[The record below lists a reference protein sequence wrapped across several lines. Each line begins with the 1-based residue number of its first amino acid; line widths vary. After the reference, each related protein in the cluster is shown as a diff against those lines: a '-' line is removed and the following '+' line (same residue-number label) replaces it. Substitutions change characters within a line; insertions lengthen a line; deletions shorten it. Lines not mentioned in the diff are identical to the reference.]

1 MTERVVRIGGAAAGY
16 GDGAWAAPILLR
28 DGEIDYIVFD
38 FLSEYYM
45 PMAARDRA
53 ANPAM
58 GYLPYFPDEF
68 YPRIAAELADRN
80 VKMIV
85 NAGACNPRA
94 CGTAVEKA
102 AARLG
107 IAPRIAVVD
116 GDDLIGRAA
125 ALRAAGKLSAAMPE
139 GVGYTGI
146 HAYLGAFPIARAL
159 DLGADIVITGR
170 IVDSALV
177 VGPLIHEFGWKPT
190 EYDLLAAG
198 STIGHIL
205 ECGAQASGG
214 LFTDWEQIE
223 DYSNIGYGIAEV
235 RADGTAI
242 ITKPRDTGGIVCVGT
257 VAEQLVYEI
266 DDPRNYR
273 LPDVTVD
280 FSGVTFEQ
288 VGKDQVLM
296 TGAKGRAP
304 GPDYKVNANWDDG
317 WFGAMGFYIRGPD
330 AAAKARRNAE
340 ATFKRAR
347 TMLLERNMA
356 ELRRTNIEVVGDE
369 ESYGAHG
376 RKLGSREIFC
386 RMAMES
392 ETAEAFHLVFREN
405 NTGMTSFTPGMTS
418 TLMMMGPMPMARQES
433 CFVPAVEVP
442 ARVLFEGREEVVERF
457 DHPPARAV
465 PDPVA
470 PPEPPASPDTL
481 VPLRQ
486 LAFTRSGD
494 KGNACNVGVIAR
506 KPEYLPYIA
515 AAMSEAAVADY
526 YAFQLEGKGSVTR
539 YYLPGCNG
547 LNFMLNGA
555 LDGGCTVSL
564 RLDAMGKS
572 ASQDALDIPIPVPQA
587 LLD

>member
-1 MTERVVRIGGAAAGY
+1 MGEKLVRIGGAAAGY
-16 GDGAWAAPILLR
+16 GDGAWAAPVLLR
-28 DGEIDYIVFD
+28 DGDIDYIIFD

-53 ANPAM
+53 ANPDM

-68 YPRIAAELADRN
+68 YPRIAAELVERK

-94 CGTAVEKA
+94 CGAAVEKA
-102 AARLG
+102 AGRLG
-107 IAPRIAVVD
+107 LKPRIAVVH
-116 GDDLIGRAA
+116 GDDLTDRAQ
-125 ALRAAGKLSAAMPE
+125 ALRASGKLTAPMPE
-139 GVGYTGI
+139 GIGYTGI

-159 DLGADIVITGR
+159 ELGADIVITGR
-170 IVDSALV
+170 IVDSALAL
-177 VGPLIHEFGWKPT
+177 GPLIREFGWKPT
-190 EYDLLAAG
+190 DYDLLAAG

-214 LFTDWEQIE
+214 LFTDWQQIE

-235 RADGTAI
+235 RADGSAI
-242 ITKPRDTGGIVCVGT
+242 ITKPKGTGGIVCIGS

-266 DDPRNYR
+266 DDPQNYR

-280 FSGVTFEQ
+280 FSEVTFEQ
-288 VGKDQVLM
+288 VGEDQVLM
-296 TGAKGRAP
+296 TGAKGRPP

-317 WFGAMGFYIRGPD
+317 WFGATGFYMRGPD

-340 ATFKRAR
+340 SSFKRAR
-347 TMLLERNMA
+347 AMLLERNMA
-356 ELRRTNIEVVGDE
+356 PLRRTNIEVVGDE
-369 ESYGAHG
+369 ESYGANA
-376 RKLGSREIFC
+376 RPPGSREVFC
-386 RMAMES
+386 RMAMEA

-433 CFVPAVEVP
+433 CFVPAREVP
-442 ARVLFEGREEVVERF
+442 ARVWFEGREELVERIAHPSA
-457 DHPPARAV
+457 DAAPEPIAPPSPPAAT
-465 PDPVA
+465 
-470 PPEPPASPDTL
+470 DTE
-481 VPLRQ
+481 VPLSR
-486 LAFTRSGD
+486 LAWTRSGD

-506 KPEYLPYIA
+506 KPEFLPYIA
-515 AAMSEAAVADY
+515 AAMSEAAIAEH
-526 YAFQLEGKGSVTR
+526 YAFQLQGKGSVER
-539 YYLPGCNG
+539 YYLPGCHG
-547 LNFMLNGA
+547 LNFMLRGA

-572 ASQDALDIPIPVPQA
+572 ASQDALDFPVPVPEA
-587 LLD
+587 LLA

>member
-1 MTERVVRIGGAAAGY
+1 MVEKVVRIGGAAAGY
-16 GDGAWAAPILLR
+16 GDGAWAAPVLLR
-28 DGEIDYIVFD
+28 DGDIDYIIFD

-53 ANPAM
+53 ANPDM

-68 YPRIAAELADRN
+68 YPRIAAELIDRK

-94 CGTAVEKA
+94 CGAAVEKA

-107 IAPRIAVVD
+107 LKPRIAVVD
-116 GDDLIGRAA
+116 GDDLIGRAD
-125 ALRAAGKLSAAMPE
+125 ALRAAGKLSAAIPE

-159 DLGADIVITGR
+159 ELGADIVITGR

-177 VGPLIHEFGWKPT
+177 VGPLIHEFGWKPGD
-190 EYDLLAAG
+190 YDLLAAG

-214 LFTDWEQIE
+214 LFTDWEEIE

-242 ITKPRDTGGIVCVGT
+242 ITKPRNTGGIVCVGS

-266 DDPRNYR
+266 DDPSNYR

-280 FSGVTFEQ
+280 FTAVTFEQ
-288 VGKDQVLM
+288 VGEDQVLM
-296 TGAKGRAP
+296 TGAKGRPP

-340 ATFKRAR
+340 STFKRAR

-369 ESYGAHG
+369 ESYGANA
-376 RKLGSREIFC
+376 RTPGSREIFC

-392 ETAEAFHLVFREN
+392 ETADAFHLVFREN

-433 CFVPAVEVP
+433 CFVPAAEIP
-442 ARVLFEGREEVVERF
+442 ARVLFEGREEIVERAA
-457 DHPPARAV
+457 HPSPPAIPAQI
-465 PDPVA
+465 D
-470 PPEPPASPDTL
+470 PPAPSAAPDTV
-481 VPLRQ
+481 VPLKR

-494 KGNACNVGVIAR
+494 KGNACNVGVVAR

-515 AAMSEAAVADY
+515 AAMSEAAVAEH
-526 YAFQLEGKGSVTR
+526 YAFQLRDGGSVTR
-539 YYLPGCNG
+539 YYLPGCHG

-572 ASQDALDIPIPVPQA
+572 ASQDALDMAIPVPAA
-587 LLD
+587 LLA